1 MDHINAKPAVAAL
14 SGIAKIAKTLPSDT
28 EDALNRHVI
37 TITEFINAH
46 LEFYLNAL
54 NSEAALMEIWEKRL
68 LAIEKQLNP
77 HK

>member
-1 MDHINAKPAVAAL
+1 MDIPTARPTIEAL
-14 SGIAKIAKTLPSDT
+14 QGISKICETLPIETDV
-28 EDALNRHVI
+28 ALTAHLLIIIGFV
-37 TITEFINAH
+37 NAH
-46 LEFYLNAL
+46 LEFVNNAL